1 MKRLLFFLS
10 FTFILSSCIKNN
22 PDPVWLEVHE
32 WTLESNS
39 ELSTLEGEL
48 THNFTEAW
56 VFVDDKIVG
65 VFEVPF
71 RIPIIKTGNANIKLY
86 PAIKNNGISATKKIY
101 PFVVPYE
108 INAVFVDNGEV
119 IIDPVTHYKSNCL
132 FDIFDFESPSTG
144 FDDDP
149 NSLVTMGIAS
159 DPLIAKW
166 GNYGQISLTSTD
178 SMYVGYT
185 HDYKNYY
192 QGQEVYLEMDY
203 YNTNALITGVLATS
217 SSAGT
222 VNNQNIQL
230 NPQDPSSVKWKKI
243 YIDLKE
249 IISNSP
255 SGAQFRQSFQALLDN
270 GDSNGEIIFDN
281 IKIVHF

>member
-132 FDIFDFESPSTG
+132 FDIYDFESSITG

-149 NSLVTMGIAS
+149 NSLVTMAIAS

-185 HDYKNYY
+185 HNYKNYY

-255 SGAQFRQSFQALLDN
+255 SGAQFRQSFQALLDS